1 LQLFLRD
8 CRLFHKKVLPLLPIL
23 KLDSAII
30 IGERLM
36 TTDAAREDLAYRQDV
51 LEMLINACRQH
62 RDDEL
67 TIHWSAQ
74 LIDLC
79 R

>member
-1 LQLFLRD
+1 
-8 CRLFHKKVLPLLPIL
+8 
-23 KLDSAII
+23 
-30 IGERLM
+30 M
-36 TTDAAREDLAYRQDV
+36 TLDAAREDVAYRQDV

-67 TIHWSAQ
+67 TIQWSAQ

-79 R
+79 RQNGDETEALRTVADVGLMLSGF